1 MLLYDPICTIIDI
14 TNSSK
19 DGVVQMA
26 DFHQVERQIHILSML
41 SESKMGYT
49 IQEIHQSIQKL
60 GIDVSRKTIDRDIDD
75 LSRLFYVLEE
85 EINGETR
92 YRAEKLKID
101 NILFTIPELIS
112 LYFMQQVIW
121 PYQKLDVGKTAK
133 ALIQKILERA
143 PAINQTYIDS
153 VSDMFIVNP
162 ADVIQEKY
170 LDEGH
175 IQIAREAIEKNR
187 QLKLEYLSF
196 SSDELTSRVI
206 DPYILE
212 IREGCYHL
220 IGFCH
225 LRNEVRDF
233 RISRMKK
240 LEMLNVNFIRPAN
253 FYDQYIQN
261 RFEKMTGDEEVTLKI
276 IFEEQAAK
284 YIKEYENY
292 KADKL
297 TDLDDD
303 RILFEKKTT
312 YTPDI
317 LQWVL
322 RFGADAEVIEPEALR
337 FEVMW
342 EARRMAQKYGG

>member
-1 MLLYDPICTIIDI
+1 
-14 TNSSK
+14 
-19 DGVVQMA
+19 MA
-26 DFHQVERQIHILSML
+26 DIRQTERQIHILSIL
-41 SESKMGYT
+41 SESKQGYT
-49 IQEIHQSIQKL
+49 VQELHQSLQKL
-60 GIDVSRKTIDRDIDD
+60 GIDVSKKTIERDIDNI
-75 LSRLFYVLEE
+75 SKHFYVYEE
-85 EINGETR
+85 EGAKETR
-92 YRAEKLKID
+92 YRADKLKID
-101 NILFTIPELIS
+101 NITFTLSELIS
-112 LYFMQQVIW
+112 LYFLQQVIK
-121 PYQKLDVGKTAK
+121 PYQKLDVGKTAAK
-133 ALIQKILERA
+133 LIDNILERS
-143 PAINQTYIDS
+143 PSIHQSYIDT

-162 ADVIQEKY
+162 VDMIQEKY
-170 LDEGH
+170 LDDNY
-175 IQIAREAIEKNR
+175 IQTAREAIEKNR

-196 SSDELTSRVI
+196 SNDELTCRVI

-225 LRNEVRDF
+225 LRDELRDF
-233 RISRMKK
+233 RISRIKK
-240 LEMLNVNFIRPAN
+240 LEMLDETFERPEN
-253 FYDQYIQN
+253 FYEQYSQN

-284 YIKEYENY
+284 YIKEYESY
-292 KADKL
+292 KADKIKEL
-297 TDLDDD
+297 GDN

-322 RFGADAEVIEPEALR
+322 RFGADAEVLEPEALR